1 MSIVS
6 EQAME
11 ITRSIVTLQDDK
23 PVTLLKPITTFSS
36 EPTEGMK
43 SVAELIHASIQ
54 EAKNF
59 GVSPEK
65 LAPLYNSLTKA
76 LEICAELKGDL
87 DRSNKT
93 LNIVKIDIKKEVEE
107 YAKAIELSR

>member
-1 MSIVS
+1 MAVS
-6 EQAME
+6 ALAMKIWNNYQGE
-11 ITRSIVTLQDDK
+11 TRVSLPKTTL
-23 PVTLLKPITTFSS
+23 SS

-43 SVAELIHASIQ
+43 TVAELIHSSIQ
-54 EAKNF
+54 EAKNT

-93 LNIVKIDIKKEVEE
+93 LNIVKIDIKREVEE
-107 YAKAIELSR
+107 YARAIELSR

>member
-1 MSIVS
+1 MIIS
-6 EQAME
+6 EQAKALAQRIREEKMP
-11 ITRSIVTLQDDK
+11 K
-23 PVTLLKPITTFSS
+23 PVIRQSLPS
-36 EPTEGMK
+36 EPSEGMK
-43 SVAELIHASIQ
+43 SVAEMIQASIE
-54 EAKNF
+54 EAKHV

-87 DRSNKT
+87 DRSSKT

-107 YAKAIELSR
+107 YARAIELSR

>member
-1 MSIVS
+1 MSIVDD
-6 EQAME
+6 QANALVR
-11 ITRSIVTLQDDK
+11 TK
-23 PVTLLKPITTFSS
+23 LLKELPAKPPKILPS
-36 EPTEGMK
+36 EPSEAM
-43 SVAELIHASIQ
+43 SSLAETINESIM
-54 EAKNF
+54 EAKQL

-65 LAPLYNSLTKA
+65 LAPLYNSLSKA